1 MKRDKVI
8 VTKRRYGLLRMF
20 ILIVVLSAEFIFTV
34 ESGSSKVGDSNFIW
48 LYTAYIMLTILFF
61 ANSHSKGVYLK
72 YEAALSL
79 VIKCIVINLITGFF
93 LCAMSEI
100 ESKGGLWLK
109 LFAMTVV
116 NIISISLICIFMD
129 WYAHIK
135 NPKGRSMLHIC
146 EAGTELDEYEGC
158 DIFYIDDF
166 PDTEKLSEKISR
178 YDQVYLHDL
187 TAWHRNIVMKLCF
200 EKEITVFCTVRVA
213 DILLKSYG
221 VAQDEDIPV
230 YYCTSFGIGRVSAFI
245 KRCFDIVASLA
256 ALIITSPVMLIAA
269 VLIKCEDGGPVIYSQ
284 TRCTKDMRQFK
295 IYKFRSM
302 AQSDADKVCLATE
315 DKHRITRVGKF
326 IRRYKI
332 DELPQFVNILKGE
345 MSIVGPRPERPEL
358 MAEAVR
364 EIPEFTLRTK
374 VKAGLTGYAQVRSC
388 YNTSYQEKLLWDLMY
403 IQNFSLLL
411 DIKIMI
417 MTVFAIFSGNIREV

>member
-79 VIKCIVINLITGFF
+79 VIKCVVINLITGFF
-93 LCAMSEI
+93 LCALSEI
-100 ESKGGLWLK
+100 ESKGGLWLR
-109 LFAMTVV
+109 LFVMTVI
-116 NIISISLICIFMD
+116 NIISISLVCIFMD
-129 WYAHIK
+129 WYARLK
-135 NPKGRSMLHIC
+135 NPQGRSMLHIC
-146 EAGTELDEYEGC
+146 EPGTELDEYEGC
-158 DIFYIDDF
+158 DVFYIDDF

-221 VAQDEDIPV
+221 IAQDADIPV
-230 YYCTSFGIGRVSAFI
+230 YYCTSFGIGRASAFI
-245 KRCFDIVASLA
+245 ERCFDIGASLA
-256 ALIITSPVMLIAA
+256 ALIITSPVMLITA

-284 TRCTKDMRQFK
+284 TRCTKDMKEFK

-302 AQSDADKVCLATE
+302 AQSDDGKVCLATE

>member
-20 ILIVVLSAEFIFTV
+20 LLIVVLSAEFIFTV
-34 ESGSSKVGDSNFIW
+34 EAGSSKVSDSNFIW
-48 LYTAYIMLTILFF
+48 LYTAYIMLAVLFF

-129 WYAHIK
+129 WYAHLK
-135 NPKGRSMLHIC
+135 NPQGRSMLHIC

-256 ALIITSPVMLIAA
+256 ALIITSPVMLITA

-284 TRCTKDMRQFK
+284 TRCTKDMKQFK

-302 AQSDADKVCLATE
+302 AQSDVDKVCLATE

-358 MAEAVR
+358 MAEAVS

>member
-48 LYTAYIMLTILFF
+48 LYTAYIMLAVLFF

-146 EAGTELDEYEGC
+146 EAGSELDGYEGC

-256 ALIITSPVMLIAA
+256 ALIITSPVMLITA

-284 TRCTKDMRQFK
+284 TRCTKDMKQFK

-302 AQSDADKVCLATE
+302 AQSDVDKVCLATE

-358 MAEAVR
+358 MAEAVS

>member
-34 ESGSSKVGDSNFIW
+34 EAGSSKVGDSNFIW

-79 VIKCIVINLITGFF
+79 VIKCVVINLITGFF
-93 LCAMSEI
+93 LCALSEI
-100 ESKGGLWLK
+100 ESKGGLWLR
-109 LFAMTVV
+109 LFAMTVI
-116 NIISISLICIFMD
+116 NIISISLVCIFMD
-129 WYAHIK
+129 WYARLK
-135 NPKGRSMLHIC
+135 NPQGRSMLHIC
-146 EAGTELDEYEGC
+146 EPGTELDEYEGC

-256 ALIITSPVMLIAA
+256 ALIITSPVMLITA

-284 TRCTKDMRQFK
+284 TRCTKDMKQFK

-302 AQSDADKVCLATE
+302 AQSDAEKVCLATE

-364 EIPEFTLRTK
+364 EIPEFMLRTK
-374 VKAGLTGYAQVRSC
+374 VRAGLTGYAQVRSC

>member
-1 MKRDKVI
+1 MKREKVI

-20 ILIVVLSAEFIFTV
+20 MLIVVLSAEFIFTV
-34 ESGSSKVGDSNFIW
+34 EAGSSKVSDSNFIW
-48 LYTAYIMLTILFF
+48 LYTAYIMLTVLFF

-79 VIKCIVINLITGFF
+79 VIKCVVINLITGFF

-100 ESKGGLWLK
+100 ESKGDLWLK
-109 LFAMTVV
+109 LFAMTAV
-116 NIISISLICIFMD
+116 NIISISLVCIFMD

-135 NPKGRSMLHIC
+135 NPQGRSMLHIC
-146 EAGTELDEYEGC
+146 EPGTELDEYEGC

-221 VAQDEDIPV
+221 IAQDKDIPV

-256 ALIITSPVMLIAA
+256 ALIITSPVMLITA

-284 TRCTKDMRQFK
+284 TRCTKDMKEFK

-302 AQSDADKVCLATE
+302 AQSDGGKVCLATE
-315 DKHRITRVGKF
+315 DKHRITRVGKI

-374 VKAGLTGYAQVRSC
+374 VRAGLTGYAQVRSC

>member
-34 ESGSSKVGDSNFIW
+34 EAGSSKVGDSNFIW

-79 VIKCIVINLITGFF
+79 VIKCVVINLITGFF
-93 LCAMSEI
+93 LCALSEI
-100 ESKGGLWLK
+100 ESKGGLWLR
-109 LFAMTVV
+109 LFAMTVI
-116 NIISISLICIFMD
+116 NIISISLVCIFMD
-129 WYAHIK
+129 WYARLK
-135 NPKGRSMLHIC
+135 NPQGRSMLHIC
-146 EAGTELDEYEGC
+146 EPGTELDEYEGC

-221 VAQDEDIPV
+221 IAQDADIPV
-230 YYCTSFGIGRVSAFI
+230 YYCTSFGIGRASAFI
-245 KRCFDIVASLA
+245 KRCFDIGASLA
-256 ALIITSPVMLIAA
+256 ALIITSPVMLITA

>member
-1 MKRDKVI
+1 MKSEEVI

-20 ILIVVLSAEFIFTV
+20 LLLAVLSAEFIFTV
-34 ESGSSKVGDSNFIW
+34 ETGRESAGGSSLIW
-48 LYTAYIMLTILFF
+48 IYAAYVVMTAMLF

-72 YEAALSL
+72 YETALSL
-79 VIKCIVINLITGFF
+79 IVKCIFINFVAGLFM
-93 LCAMSEI
+93 CALPDFQG
-100 ESKGGLWLK
+100 KPGLWIRL
-109 LFAMTVV
+109 LVMTLV
-116 NIISISLICIFMD
+116 NIVSISIVSIFMD

-135 NPKGRSMLHIC
+135 NPKGRNMLHIYEQGADRDKYSDC
-146 EAGTELDEYEGC
+146 ESM
-158 DIFYIDDF
+158 FIDAF
-166 PDTEKLSEKISR
+166 PDNALLAQKLSG

-187 TAWHRNIVMKLCF
+187 TAWHRNTVMKLCF
-200 EKEITVFCTVRVA
+200 DREITVFCTVRVA

-221 VAQDEDIPV
+221 VAQDGDIPV
-230 YYCTSFGIGRVSAFI
+230 YYCTSFGIGRASAFI
-245 KRCFDIVASLA
+245 KRAFDIAASAA
-256 ALIITSPVMLIAA
+256 ALIITSPVMLITAL
-269 VLIKCEDGGPVIYSQ
+269 LIKCEDGGPVIYSQ
-284 TRCTKDMRQFK
+284 TRCTKDMKEFK

-302 AQSDADKVCLATE
+302 ACEDNEKICLATE
-315 DKHRITRVGKF
+315 DMHRITRVGRF

-358 MAEAVR
+358 IADAVQ

-374 VKAGLTGYAQVRSC
+374 VRAGLTGYAQVRSC
-388 YNTSYQEKLLWDLMY
+388 YNTSYQQKLLWDLMY

>member
-72 YEAALSL
+72 YEAALRL
-79 VIKCIVINLITGFF
+79 VIKCVVINLITGFF
-93 LCAMSEI
+93 LCALSEI
-100 ESKGGLWLK
+100 ESKGGLWLR
-109 LFAMTVV
+109 LFVMTVI
-116 NIISISLICIFMD
+116 NIISISLVCIFMD
-129 WYAHIK
+129 WYARLK
-135 NPKGRSMLHIC
+135 NPQGRSMLHIC
-146 EAGTELDEYEGC
+146 EPGTELDEYEGC
-158 DIFYIDDF
+158 DVFYIDDF

-221 VAQDEDIPV
+221 IAQDADIPV
-230 YYCTSFGIGRVSAFI
+230 YYCTSFGIGRASAFI
-245 KRCFDIVASLA
+245 KRCFDIAASLA
-256 ALIITSPVMLIAA
+256 ALIITSPVMLITA

-284 TRCTKDMRQFK
+284 KRCTKDMKEFK

-302 AQSDADKVCLATE
+302 AQSDDGKVCLATE

-345 MSIVGPRPERPEL
+345 MSIVGPRPERPDL